1 VGSGKSTQV
10 NRLAADPQIR
20 QAFTVVQLRFE
31 EQEWAFLDAA
41 QVLFRMASALY
52 EFGEAEGLLSQQGR
66 WLKILKTLDEK
77 LSGVAGL
84 HAKDGAASLE
94 VNAFFLK
101 LRTDLKLSD
110 ARRRQFR
117 AIGENQQSLLQDL
130 IAELVDDIEN
140 NLVKKGRSGSL
151 LMLLDDLDKVRGA
164 EQQRDIFE
172 TNLSALFVPPV
183 RALYTT
189 PTAVAFGATRADI
202 RQCLEHLYPV
212 RTLRKAPETFDP
224 TKAYVS
230 DRFGY
235 FLELL
240 RHRVGPGLFD
250 EESARLAAI
259 YSGGVLRDFFH
270 LLREGILIARYN
282 ELDTVDAVTMR
293 ETIRD
298 ARFRESAG
306 LYAPDWD
313 VLLGVHRTHAI
324 SEEHRRYLDLS
335 RILEC
340 YNDEV
345 WFEANP
351 LLWLLLERRAGG

>member
-1 VGSGKSTQV
+1 
-10 NRLAADPQIR
+10 
-20 QAFTVVQLRFE
+20 
-31 EQEWAFLDAA
+31 
-41 QVLFRMASALY
+41 
-52 EFGEAEGLLSQQGR
+52 
-66 WLKILKTLDEK
+66 
-77 LSGVAGL
+77 
-84 HAKDGAASLE
+84 
-94 VNAFFLK
+94 
-101 LRTDLKLSD
+101 
-110 ARRRQFR
+110 
-117 AIGENQQSLLQDL
+117 
-130 IAELVDDIEN
+130 
-140 NLVKKGRSGSL
+140 
-151 LMLLDDLDKVRGA
+151 
-164 EQQRDIFE
+164 
-172 TNLSALFVPPV
+172 
-183 RALYTT
+183 
-189 PTAVAFGATRADI
+189 
-202 RQCLEHLYPV
+202 V